1 MKERVEY
8 IDVARG
14 IAMLLVIV
22 GHCNQTVDCTLNRF
36 ILSFHMPLFFFLSG
50 IFATTTTKGTKNL
63 MGRVNSKAKSLL
75 IPQMF
80 LCLIGGIKPI
90 IIAVIQHSSCDI
102 WNTFGFFRWWFLPTL
117 FICSVLY
124 MLIGMLVN
132 LKNVMNK
139 IIYMIIS
146 LILIFVSIEF
156 NKYDLHGFFLCLQ
169 IVPVASFFYVL
180 GNIIRPYMAIIN
192 NTKTISLSIAACI
205 VFCICFSIAN
215 VNTPVMLYKNE
226 YGNLPLFFITSIS
239 GCFLTIYVSTYIKDS
254 ILLKYIGRKCVAF
267 YVWQFLVVSLCISV
281 ASRGIKMIPNV
292 ENDNIITFMAFSM
305 ALPIS
310 YIIVKTTQKH
320 IPGIYGYKR

>member
-14 IAMLLVIV
+14 IAMLLVIL
-22 GHCNQTVDCTLNRF
+22 GHCHQTVDCTLNRF

-50 IFATTTTKGTKNL
+50 IFATTTTKGIKNL
-63 MGRVNSKAKSLL
+63 MGGVKSKAKSIL
-75 IPQMF
+75 IPQIL

-102 WNTFGFFRWWFLPTL
+102 WSTFGFFKWWFLPTL

-132 LKNVMNK
+132 LENVINK

-146 LILIFVSIEF
+146 LILIFISIEF

-169 IVPVASFFYVL
+169 IVPVTSFFYVL

-192 NTKTISLSIAACI
+192 NTKTISLSIAAFI
-205 VFCICFSIAN
+205 VLCICFSIAN

-226 YGNLPLFFITSIS
+226 YGYLPLFLITSIS
-239 GCFLTIYVSTYIKDS
+239 GCFLTIYVSTFIKDS
-254 ILLKYIGRKCVAF
+254 ILLKYIGKKCVAF
-267 YVWQFLVVSLCISV
+267 YVWQFLIVSLSISV
-281 ASRGIKMIPNV
+281 ASRGIKMVSNV
-292 ENDNIITFMAFSM
+292 ENNNIITFMAFSM
-305 ALPIS
+305 ALPILKITKK
-310 YIIVKTTQKH
+310 Y
-320 IPGIYGYKR
+320 IPGIYGNKR